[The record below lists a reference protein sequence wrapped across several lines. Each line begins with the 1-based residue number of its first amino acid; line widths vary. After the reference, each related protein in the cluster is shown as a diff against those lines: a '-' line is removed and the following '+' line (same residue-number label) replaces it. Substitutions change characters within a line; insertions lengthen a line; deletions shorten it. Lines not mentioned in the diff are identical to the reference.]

1 VEAPRRV
8 GRIPSR
14 CKPSCSQ
21 QHHHPIPHLQAC
33 SRRYTCTLDAGVM
46 VIDVHAWKRDK
57 VTAESERWMRLQR
70 DQPTCLYEPGV
81 MPHLLLALAG
91 RIKNIDSVSV
101 AGSCWAVY
109 REGCEVCAGGSRRRL
124 LRR

>member
-1 VEAPRRV
+1 
-8 GRIPSR
+8 
-14 CKPSCSQ
+14 
-21 QHHHPIPHLQAC
+21 
-33 SRRYTCTLDAGVM
+33 M
-46 VIDVHAWKRDK
+46 VIDVQAWKRDK

-70 DQPTCLYEPGV
+70 EQPTHLYELGV

-101 AGSCWAVY
+101 AGSCWVVH

-124 LRR
+124 LLR

>member
-1 VEAPRRV
+1 
-8 GRIPSR
+8 
-14 CKPSCSQ
+14 
-21 QHHHPIPHLQAC
+21 
-33 SRRYTCTLDAGVM
+33 M
-46 VIDVHAWKRDK
+46 IDVHAWKRDK